1 MKMKFQKTMG
11 MNLKINKQTTMKQI
25 IFFFVFT
32 CFVTLVQAQEKE
44 MKNLRSEVDKK
55 QYDKAKTDV
64 DAFVAKYPEDPEG
77 LYYKAKVYEQLAAS
91 DQYKSLVTGDARDT
105 ALAAFKKAMSIGGK
119 DPKLT
124 VLVMKDQYSPVFNL
138 YTGYYQ
144 QGANAF
150 NAAAPT
156 GNKAGF
162 ADAMNYFIKA
172 NNVGQYIAE
181 NQWSKIAAVDTT
193 LVLNIAKAA
202 LNAGKNDTALVYF
215 QKLADAHINGTK
227 DGGEGNAA
235 FILPYQWLTLHY
247 KDAKDE
253 ANMLKYANMGRELF
267 PDNDYFDLVLLD
279 YYREQKNDK
288 ALFAKHNQ
296 LVTKKPDSLMYHF
309 NYANDIFGYVYNS
322 DAGAV
327 VTGKDSLL
335 NVLHNQLEA
344 GYKINPNDIVTNWL
358 YSQYY
363 YNQGVDI
370 SDSASKVKDAKVKAD
385 LGTQAKDDFTKAI
398 PYADKAITE
407 LENAG
412 YKKSDKSRYKS
423 IVNLMQKIYQSLN
436 QTDKVKTYQ
445 DKYDAA
451 DTKFVN

>member
-1 MKMKFQKTMG
+1 MSP
-11 MNLKINKQTTMKQI
+11 KISKQTTMKKI
-25 IFFFVFT
+25 IFLLVFT
-32 CFVTLVQAQEKE
+32 CLVTLVHAQEKD
-44 MKNLRSEVDKK
+44 MKTLRADVDKK
-55 QYDKAKTDV
+55 QYDKAKPEV
-64 DAFVAKYPEDPEG
+64 DAFLAKYPEDAEG
-77 LYYKAKVYEQLAAS
+77 LYLKAKIYEQLAANE
-91 DQYKSLVTGDARDT
+91 QYKSLVTGDFRDT
-105 ALAAFKKAMSIGGK
+105 ALAAFKKAMSTGSK

-124 VLVMKDQYSPVFNL
+124 VLVLKDQYSPVFNL

-144 QGANAF
+144 EGANAF

-162 ADAMNYFIKA
+162 ADAMNAFIKA

-202 LNAGKNDTALVYF
+202 LNAGKNDSALTYF
-215 QKLADAHINGTK
+215 QKIADAHINGTK
-227 DGGEGNAA
+227 DGGDANGA

-253 ANMLKYANMGRELF
+253 ANMLKYANLGRELF
-267 PDNDYFDLVLLD
+267 PDNDYFDLVLID
-279 YYREQKNDK
+279 YYREQKKDR
-288 ALFAKHNQ
+288 ALFAKHNE

-322 DAGAV
+322 DEGAV

-344 GYKINPNDIVTNWL
+344 GYKINPKDIVTNWL
-358 YSQYY
+358 YAQYY

-370 SDSASKVKDAKVKAD
+370 SDSASKVKDAKAKTD
-385 LGTQAKDDFTKAI
+385 LAAASKDDFTKAI
-398 PYADKAITE
+398 PYADRAITGV
-407 LENAG
+407 ENG
-412 YKKSDKSRYKS
+412 GLKKADKSRYKS
-423 IVNLMQKIYQSLN
+423 IVNLMQKIYQSLKDA
-436 QTDKVKTYQ
+436 DKVKTYQ
-445 DKYDAA
+445 DKYDGA